1 MVAGSVAGALT
12 GTFWA
17 LNSSKAW
24 ITGSWLYIPLTLA
37 TQAAL
42 IPFTDFSSVR
52 GVLIF
57 NLISVAPNLL
67 LNFFLS
73 YRGFRSLPRAAAA

>member
-1 MVAGSVAGALT
+1 VATALT

-17 LNSSKAW
+17 LNASKAW

-37 TQAAL
+37 TQLAL
-42 IPFTDFSSVR
+42 IPYTDFSSVR

-57 NLISVAPNLL
+57 NLISAVPNLL
-67 LNFFLS
+67 LNMAMS
-73 YRGFRSLPRAAAA
+73 YRGFHSLGRTAG